1 MCVFSICTSTHFFLD
16 QQLSKATYIQTSW
29 SDQYYFHLVFGKNF
43 FPGKVTCNTFS
54 KKYFINAQTEKE
66 ANDLT
71 GKNSIYICVPLTIW
85 TKSVICEH
93 RISLLDNAPRY
104 LVVCIIQKRFLH
116 KFHYFSIFKLS
127 VLCILKNRTW
137 FTQSHALFSI
147 LLRKPSFESL
157 FQHPFV
163 KYVCIYSILSFFFKF
178 QKRYIISNFPPFIT
192 VSKKAQSC
200 VLLTID
206 VYHFTILFWY
216 LHSGGKTGPCPFP
229 PIQSMMI

>member
-1 MCVFSICTSTHFFLD
+1 MCVFVLVLIFFWISNSPKQPTFRL
-16 QQLSKATYIQTSW
+16 LGQTNTIFILYS
-29 SDQYYFHLVFGKNF
+29 VKTF

-127 VLCILKNRTW
+127 VLCIQLKNRTW
-137 FTQSHALFSI
+137 FT
-147 LLRKPSFESL
+147 
-157 FQHPFV
+157 
-163 KYVCIYSILSFFFKF
+163 
-178 QKRYIISNFPPFIT
+178 
-192 VSKKAQSC
+192 
-200 VLLTID
+200 
-206 VYHFTILFWY
+206 
-216 LHSGGKTGPCPFP
+216 
-229 PIQSMMI
+229 